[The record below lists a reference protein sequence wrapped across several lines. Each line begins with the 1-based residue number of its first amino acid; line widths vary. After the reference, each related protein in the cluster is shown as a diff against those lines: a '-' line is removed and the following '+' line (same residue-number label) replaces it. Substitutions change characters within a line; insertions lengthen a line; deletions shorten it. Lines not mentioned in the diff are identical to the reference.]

1 MASTSSNTNAQN
13 GFRTRP
19 FVTGLAAAAFLAL
32 FVSGAILFV
41 APSGRVAREMDW
53 TLLGISR
60 GGWEEIHVAFT
71 VVFVVVM
78 AFHLTINWL
87 GFRTDMLGRSKRNP
101 ALRPEFL
108 IAVLLAVLLGAA
120 AAMDLPPARQLMQA
134 HEYLRSTLWDDA
146 AGVSHDE
153 SDRTETHEPGSGRG
167 EGKGRYRS
175 TD

>member
-1 MASTSSNTNAQN
+1 MASMPSHPKPQQ
-13 GFRTRP
+13 GFRLRP

-41 APSGRVAREMDW
+41 APSGRVARELDW

-78 AFHLTINWL
+78 ALHLAINWL

-134 HEYLRSTLWDDA
+134 HEYLRGNLWDGA
-146 AGVSHDE
+146 AGAGHDE
-153 SDRTETHEPGSGRG
+153 SDRTQTHEPGSGRG

-175 TD
+175 TE